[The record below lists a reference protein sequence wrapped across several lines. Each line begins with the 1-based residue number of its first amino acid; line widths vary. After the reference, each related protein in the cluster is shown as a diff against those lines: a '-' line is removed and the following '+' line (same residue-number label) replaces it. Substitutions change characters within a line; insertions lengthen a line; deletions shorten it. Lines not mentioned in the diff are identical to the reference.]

1 MRKLTLKEWEEK
13 YIVEEVKQFNQKNH
27 MFIRPVWDPSINGQL
42 EDWSFVGPVKEKK
55 GYTLEDQALRWA
67 SSRGTMMTL
76 FNSFK
81 PNLSP
86 PAKAFQGMMSGAKS
100 GSPMIGYKPPE
111 GAKTD
116 VNDPNKVTR
125 MIKKAALWFGADL
138 VGICK
143 LDRRWLYSHTVDR
156 PEVMGN
162 ISGVVDVGSIPQ
174 EIPEDH
180 QYVIVMAFEMDYELI
195 KYVPSYLGNT
205 ATRMGYSRM
214 AITNNYLTSFIQ
226 NLGFDAIDCS
236 INDVALSVP
245 MAMQAG
251 LGDLARNGLV
261 VTRKYGPR
269 VRLNNVITNL
279 PLLPDEPIEFGVTE
293 LCKACE
299 ICAEKCPSQS
309 IIYGDRTSKPN
320 NISNAGGELKWPIN
334 AETCRM
340 YWARSN
346 SPCALCITV
355 CPYNKPDTLF
365 HRFVRWCTDHVRWG
379 DPLFIKADIWSGYGK
394 RKDAD
399 HFWETWDPKKGK
411 RL

>member
-1 MRKLTLKEWEEK
+1 MRKLTIKEWEEK
-13 YIVEEVKQFNQKNH
+13 YLIEEVKQFDQKNH
-27 MFIRPVWDPSINGQL
+27 MFVRPIWDQAINRRL
-42 EDWSFVGPVKEKK
+42 DDWSFVGPVKEKK

-67 SSRGTMMTL
+67 SSRGTMMSL
-76 FNSFK
+76 FNPFK
-81 PNLSP
+81 PNP
-86 PAKAFQGMMSGAKS
+86 NPVAKNLQEKMAS
-100 GSPMIGYKPPE
+100 SPMAGYKPPA
-111 GAKTD
+111 GVKTD
-116 VNDPNKVTR
+116 VSDPHKVTR

-143 LDRRWLYSHTVDR
+143 LDRRWLYSHTVER
-156 PEVMGN
+156 PEIMGN

-174 EIPEDH
+174 EVPEDH
-180 QYVIVMAFEMDYELI
+180 KYVVVMAFEMDYELI

-214 AITNNYLTSFIQ
+214 AITNNYLTSFIH

-251 LGDLARNGLV
+251 LGDLARNGV
-261 VTRKYGPR
+261 MVTRKYGPR

-279 PLLPDEPIEFGVTE
+279 PLIPDQPVEFGVTE
-293 LCKACE
+293 FCKACE

-309 IIYGDRTSKPN
+309 IMYGDRTTKPH
-320 NISNAGGELKWPIN
+320 NISNVGGVLKWPIN

-340 YWARSN
+340 YWAKGN
-346 SPCALCITV
+346 SPCAICITV

-365 HRFVRWCTDHVRWG
+365 HRFVRWCTDHVRWA
-379 DPLFIKADIWSGYGK
+379 DPLYVKADVWSGYG
-394 RKDAD
+394 RPKDAD
-399 HFWETWDPKKGK
+399 HFWESWNPEKG
-411 RL
+411 RRF